1 MDNVVSANEQ
11 ILDFLKESAS
21 SRGKTYEMV
30 QLHMQNQAKKIAL
43 KEMEAENKIL
53 LKQTPLMILTL
64 ASLSDLNKQE
74 SYKKELNNN
83 KPKRM
88 LEIYIENTL
97 VILEVQDQIYL
108 NISIVIYISMCN
120 ILAYGFT

>member
-64 ASLSDLNKQE
+64 ASLSDLNKEE
-74 SYKKELNNN
+74 SYKKKLSNN

-88 LEIYIENTL
+88 LEIYMENTL
-97 VILEVQDQIYL
+97 VILEVQDQFTL
-108 NISIVIYISMCN
+108 
-120 ILAYGFT
+120 ILVL